1 MKKQKQPIDREL
13 VDRSFLSRIEP
24 YLYLLPFLIGIAV
37 FTLYPVINVV
47 LMSFK
52 EGYSYLSRSFDQWG
66 LANYQTVLSDP
77 KFAQAIS
84 NTLKYVILVVPISTC
99 IAVVV
104 AYLLNQKLRFSALF
118 QTAYFLPMVT
128 SVTAV
133 GLVWKWMFNYDYG
146 LINYALSLFGV
157 SPVNWLNDPH
167 YNLAA
172 LIIYGIWSMLPFTI
186 ILLLSGFQNINPQ
199 YYTAARIDGASS
211 GRIFRRI
218 TVPLLAPTLGLTM
231 IVNVIS
237 ASKVFSELFP
247 LFNGNPGSAYSLYT
261 VVYYLFDMFYK
272 QWQLG
277 PAAASAVVLFV
288 IVLIFTMLQLFIQ
301 RKWKNY

>member
-1 MKKQKQPIDREL
+1 MKKQKQPVDREL

-128 SVTAV
+128 SITAV
-133 GLVWKWMFNYDYG
+133 GLAWN
-146 LINYALSLFGV
+146 
-157 SPVNWLNDPH
+157 
-167 YNLAA
+167 
-172 LIIYGIWSMLPFTI
+172 
-186 ILLLSGFQNINPQ
+186 
-199 YYTAARIDGASS
+199 
-211 GRIFRRI
+211 
-218 TVPLLAPTLGLTM
+218 
-231 IVNVIS
+231 
-237 ASKVFSELFP
+237 
-247 LFNGNPGSAYSLYT
+247 
-261 VVYYLFDMFYK
+261 
-272 QWQLG
+272 
-277 PAAASAVVLFV
+277 
-288 IVLIFTMLQLFIQ
+288 
-301 RKWKNY
+301 

>member
-1 MKKQKQPIDREL
+1 MKKQKQPVDREL

-52 EGYSYLSRSFDQWG
+52 EGYSYLSRGFDQWG

-118 QTAYFLPMVT
+118 QI
-128 SVTAV
+128 S
-133 GLVWKWMFNYDYG
+133 
-146 LINYALSLFGV
+146 S
-157 SPVNWLNDPH
+157 
-167 YNLAA
+167 
-172 LIIYGIWSMLPFTI
+172 
-186 ILLLSGFQNINPQ
+186 
-199 YYTAARIDGASS
+199 ARICSKKLFVCSHIYS
-211 GRIFRRI
+211 G
-218 TVPLLAPTLGLTM
+218 
-231 IVNVIS
+231 
-237 ASKVFSELFP
+237 
-247 LFNGNPGSAYSLYT
+247 
-261 VVYYLFDMFYK
+261 
-272 QWQLG
+272 
-277 PAAASAVVLFV
+277 AVV
-288 IVLIFTMLQLFIQ
+288 
-301 RKWKNY
+301 

>member
-1 MKKQKQPIDREL
+1 MKKQKQPVDREL

-52 EGYSYLSRSFDQWG
+52 EGYSYLSHSFDQWG

-118 QTAYFLPMVT
+118 QTAYFLPCFPPEAPV
-128 SVTAV
+128 S
-133 GLVWKWMFNYDYG
+133 DP
-146 LINYALSLFGV
+146 ALPRGDFPSIPFRPLFR
-157 SPVNWLNDPH
+157 H
-167 YNLAA
+167 KKEA
-172 LIIYGIWSMLPFTI
+172 
-186 ILLLSGFQNINPQ
+186 
-199 YYTAARIDGASS
+199 ASS
-211 GRIFRRI
+211 HPRI
-218 TVPLLAPTLGLTM
+218 TAPPVL
-231 IVNVIS
+231 
-237 ASKVFSELFP
+237 P
-247 LFNGNPGSAYSLYT
+247 
-261 VVYYLFDMFYK
+261 
-272 QWQLG
+272 
-277 PAAASAVVLFV
+277 PAAAELSPLRNDFSGEPLHCGTAVYCRTGKDIPIRT
-288 IVLIFTMLQLFIQ
+288 IVHFAWHSTYYHHIHDMLQFPGKCLIHTCRKNPGQAADHLVDLFC
-301 RKWKNY
+301 RHVKAFERR